1 MKRYLVLLLVR
12 VPSIEELINMKLRCG
27 YSDSLNFLEIYAFLQ
42 QQLSGL
48 WEVESNGI
56 ATKKVLEP
64 EKWTNAGQAVWIDLA
79 SIPPLEAAK
88 IRLSCQTVEEI
99 GDVKLKDANVS
110 LGEPIAT
117 FDIEQYPKEENLNE
131 LEIRVIRLNG
141 KVMLTHVFR

>member
-27 YSDSLNFLEIYAFLQ
+27 YCDSLNFLEIYAFLQ

-79 SIPPLEAAK
+79 SIPPLEAALV
-88 IRLSCQTVEEI
+88 RLHCQRVEENNSS
-99 GDVKLKDANVS
+99 VL
-110 LGEPIAT
+110 LGEPIVT
-117 FDIEQYPKEENLNE
+117 FNLEKYPLEGNLE
-131 LEIRVIRLNG
+131 KLEIGAIRLNG